1 MRRIGSMIFIVLFF
15 VVCLVPGIW
24 QDQSGWISL
33 RNRVLR
39 NVFQTSGTDQ
49 VVVGEEGWLY
59 YGETSGHFTGENRLT
74 EEELTGVLDYLEA
87 LSEYFEK
94 QGIRFIFV
102 CAPNKNTIY
111 PEYMPGNFLQAPG
124 SDAARVAAGLEA
136 RQVVSPDLVSVFGK
150 IEDQLYHKLDS
161 HWNNR
166 GAAIAAEY
174 VLSFAGKTVSYSHLP
189 CEERCDY
196 SGDLAEMLYPDGLTT
211 KDCQVYY
218 KHDFAYRYL
227 SVTRTM
233 MEMEITTKR
242 EDQTGR
248 LFMVRDSFGISFI
261 PFVADAFGECRF
273 TRQGMTKVLTETQG
287 YDVVVLE
294 IAERNL
300 RNLLK
305 EELP

>member
-1 MRRIGSMIFIVLFF
+1 MRRIGSMVLIVIFF

-24 QDQSGWISL
+24 QDRSGWISL

-39 NVFQTSGTDQ
+39 DVFQTSGTDQ
-49 VVVGEEGWLY
+49 VVVGKDGWLY

-87 LSEYFEK
+87 LSQYFEQ

-102 CAPNKNTIY
+102 CAPNKNTVY
-111 PEYMPGNFLQAPG
+111 PQYMPGNFLQAPG
-124 SDAARVAAGLEA
+124 SDAARVAAGLKA
-136 RQVVSPDLVSVFGK
+136 RQVASPDFVEIFGK
-150 IEDQLYHKLDS
+150 MDGQLYHKLDS

-166 GAAIAAEY
+166 GAAVAAET
-174 VLSFAGKTVSYSHLP
+174 VLSLAGKDVSYSHLTS
-189 CEERCDY
+189 EERKDFD
-196 SGDLAEMLYPDGLTT
+196 GDLADMLYPDGLTA
-211 KDCQVYY
+211 KDWQVYY
-218 KHDFAYRYL
+218 KQGFSYQYL
-227 SVTRTM
+227 SAVRTM

-248 LFMVRDSFGISFI
+248 LLMVRDSFGSSLI
-261 PFVADAFGECRF
+261 PFFADAFGECRF
-273 TRQGMTKVLTETQG
+273 TRQSMTKVLAETEEH
-287 YDVVVLE
+287 DVVILE